1 MASNFSN
8 TRWVALSQAARVVSQ
23 LVGMTVLARL
33 LAPDAYGLMALAAV
47 VTNLA
52 YLFRDM
58 GTGAALIQSSAVSPK
73 MASTV
78 HWTNLA
84 LGLLI
89 GLAIAVAAPLMA
101 DLFREPQLAAVLLLL
116 ALVFPVTA
124 AGVVHQAL
132 LERES
137 KFAVVAGA
145 EIAAAVAGMGV
156 ALVLAWRGAGVFSL
170 VGQAI
175 ASTLVSTTIITL
187 RSSFRPGR
195 HWDAGEFRTIAG
207 FSGKLSLFNVVLYIS
222 RNADSMVVGRML
234 GTAALGGY
242 AMAYRLM
249 LFPLQNMTFVVA
261 RVLFP
266 VMSRKQD
273 ATAEVAALYL
283 RALGFIAFL
292 SAPLMAGLFA
302 LREPFVHVML
312 GERWQASVA
321 LLAWL
326 APVGFIQSL
335 VSSTGTVLMARGS
348 TALMLRLGLT
358 GAALQVGAVAF
369 GAAWG
374 VEGVAA
380 GYLAASL
387 VNAVPALYFSA
398 RQIGIGFGSL
408 VRAIAPAMAAA
419 LFMVSVLRAIAPLLA
434 PPQHNG
440 LPGLLLQVGA
450 GVVAYGA
457 ASLALL
463 RPQLHSLRSLL
474 GFQKKAEA

>member
-1 MASNFSN
+1 MASNVSN
-8 TRWVALSQAARVVSQ
+8 TRWVALSQGARVISQ
-23 LVGMTVLARL
+23 LVSMTVLARL
-33 LAPDAYGLMALAAV
+33 LAPDAYGLMALAMV

-58 GTGAALIQSSAVSPK
+58 GTGAALIQAAAVSPK

-78 HWTNLA
+78 HWTNVA

-89 GLAIAVAAPLMA
+89 GVAIVVSAPLTA
-101 DLFREPQLAAVLLLL
+101 QLFREPQLATVLLLL
-116 ALVFPVTA
+116 AVVFPVTG

-132 LERES
+132 LERDS

-145 EIAAAVAGMGV
+145 EIVAALVGVGV
-156 ALVLAWRGAGVFSL
+156 ALLLAWHGAGVFSL
-170 VGQAI
+170 VGQMVA
-175 ASTLVSTTIITL
+175 ATVVSTSIITL
-187 RSSFRPGR
+187 RSAFRPGR
-195 HWDAGEFRTIAG
+195 HWDLAEFKAIAR
-207 FSGKLSLFNVVLYIS
+207 FSGNLSLFNVVLYIS

-234 GTAALGGY
+234 GTVALGGY

-266 VMSRKQD
+266 VMSRKQGE
-273 ATAEVAALYL
+273 TSEVAALYL

-302 LREPFVHVML
+302 LRAPFVHVML

-348 TALMLRLGLT
+348 TDLMLRLGLV
-358 GAALQVGAVAF
+358 GAALQVGAVAL
-369 GAAWG
+369 GARWG
-374 VEGVAA
+374 IEGVAA
-380 GYLAASL
+380 GYLGASL
-387 VNAVPALYFSA
+387 LNAVPALYFSA
-398 RQIGIGFGSL
+398 RQIDLGFGAL
-408 VRAIAPAMAAA
+408 ARAIAPAMAAA
-419 LFMVSVLRAIAPLLA
+419 LFMVAVLRAIAPLLA
-434 PPQHNG
+434 DWSHHA
-440 LPGLLLQVGA
+440 LLALLLQVGV
-450 GVVAYGA
+450 GVIAYGA
-457 ASLALL
+457 ASLVLL
-463 RPQLHSLRSLL
+463 RPQLLSLRSLIGL
-474 GFQKKAEA
+474 HKKAKA

>member
-8 TRWVALSQAARVVSQ
+8 TRWVALSQGARVVSQ
-23 LVGMTVLARL
+23 LVSMTVLARL
-33 LAPDAYGLMALAAV
+33 LAPDAYGLMALAAI

-58 GTGAALIQSSAVSPK
+58 GTGAALIQASAVSPK

-89 GLAIAVAAPLMA
+89 GLAIAGAAPLTA
-101 DLFREPQLAAVLLLL
+101 HVFHEPQLAAVLLLL
-116 ALVFPVTA
+116 AVVFPVTG

-145 EIAAAVAGMGV
+145 EIAAALAGLGV
-156 ALVLAWRGAGVFSL
+156 ALLLAWRGAGVFSL
-170 VGQAI
+170 VAQMI
-175 ASTLVSTTIITL
+175 ASTLVSTTIIVL

-195 HWDAGEFRTIAG
+195 HWDLDEFKSIAR
-207 FSGKLSLFNVVLYIS
+207 FSGNLSLFNVVLYIS
-222 RNADSMVVGRML
+222 RNADSMVVGRIL
-234 GTAALGGY
+234 GTAALGVY

-266 VMSRKQD
+266 VMSRKQES
-273 ATAEVAALYL
+273 ASEVAALYL
-283 RALGFIAFL
+283 RSLGFIAFL
-292 SAPLMAGLFA
+292 TAPLMAGLFA

-321 LLAWL
+321 LLGWL

-348 TALMLRLGLT
+348 TDLMLRLGLV
-358 GAALQVGAVAF
+358 GAALQVGAVVL
-369 GAAWG
+369 GARWG
-374 VEGVAA
+374 IEGVAA
-380 GYLAASL
+380 AYLAANVL
-387 VNAVPALYFSA
+387 NAAPALYFSA
-398 RQIGIGFGSL
+398 RLIGIGFGAL

-419 LFMVSVLRAIAPLLA
+419 LFMVGVLVAGAPLLA
-434 PPQHNG
+434 QSIHNA
-440 LPGLLLQVGA
+440 LLALLLQVA
-450 GVVAYGA
+450 VGVVAYGA
-457 ASLALL
+457 ASLVLL
-463 RPQLHSLRSLL
+463 RPQLNSLRSLI

>member
-8 TRWVALSQAARVVSQ
+8 TRWVALSQGARVVSQ
-23 LVGMTVLARL
+23 LVSMTVLARL
-33 LAPDAYGLMALAAV
+33 LAPDAYGLMALAAI

-58 GTGAALIQSSAVSPK
+58 GTGAALIQASAVSPR

-89 GLAIAVAAPLMA
+89 GLAIAGAAPLMA
-101 DLFREPQLAAVLLLL
+101 HIFHEPQLAAVLLLL
-116 ALVFPVTA
+116 AVVFPVTG

-145 EIAAAVAGMGV
+145 EIAAALAGLGA
-156 ALVLAWRGAGVFSL
+156 ALLLAWRGAGVFSL
-170 VGQAI
+170 VGQMI
-175 ASTLVSTTIITL
+175 ASTLVSTTIIVL

-195 HWDAGEFRTIAG
+195 HWDLGEFKAIAR
-207 FSGKLSLFNVVLYIS
+207 FSGNLSLFNVVLYIS
-222 RNADSMVVGRML
+222 RNADSMVVGRIL
-234 GTAALGGY
+234 GTAALGVY

-266 VMSRKQD
+266 VMSRKQES
-273 ATAEVAALYL
+273 ASEVAALYL
-283 RALGFIAFL
+283 RSLAFIAFL
-292 SAPLMAGLFA
+292 TAPLMAGLFA

-312 GERWQASVA
+312 GQRWQASVA
-321 LLAWL
+321 LLGWL

-348 TALMLRLGLT
+348 TDLMLRLGVV
-358 GAALQVGAVAF
+358 GAALQVGAVVL
-369 GAAWG
+369 GARWG
-374 VEGVAA
+374 IEGVAA
-380 GYLAASL
+380 AYLAANL
-387 VNAVPALYFSA
+387 LNAVPALYFSA
-398 RQIGIGFGSL
+398 RLIGIGVGAL
-408 VRAIAPAMAAA
+408 VRSIAPAMLAA
-419 LFMVSVLRAIAPLLA
+419 LFMVGVLYAITPPLAQSIHNALAALLA
-434 PPQHNG
+434 
-440 LPGLLLQVGA
+440 QVA
-450 GVVAYGA
+450 IGVIAYGA
-457 ASLALL
+457 ASLVLL
-463 RPQLHSLRSLL
+463 RPQLLSLRSLI

>member
-8 TRWVALSQAARVVSQ
+8 TRWVALSQGARVVSQ
-23 LVGMTVLARL
+23 LVSMTVLARL
-33 LAPDAYGLMALAAV
+33 LAPDAYGLMALAAI

-58 GTGAALIQSSAVSPK
+58 GTGAALIQAAAVSPR

-89 GLAIAVAAPLMA
+89 GLAIAGAAPLMA
-101 DLFREPQLAAVLLLL
+101 HVFREPQLAAVLLLL
-116 ALVFPVTA
+116 AVVFPVTG

-145 EIAAAVAGMGV
+145 EIAAAMSGLGV
-156 ALVLAWRGAGVFSL
+156 ALLLAWRGFGVFSL
-170 VGQAI
+170 VGQMI
-175 ASTLVSTTIITL
+175 ASTLVATTIIVL

-195 HWDAGEFRTIAG
+195 HWELAEFKAIAR
-207 FSGKLSLFNVVLYIS
+207 FSGNLSLFNVVLYIS
-222 RNADSMVVGRML
+222 RNADSMVVGRIL
-234 GTAALGGY
+234 GTAALGVY

-266 VMSRKQD
+266 VMSRKQES
-273 ATAEVAALYL
+273 TTEVAALYL

-292 SAPLMAGLFA
+292 TAPLMAGLFA

-312 GERWQASVA
+312 GQRWQASVA
-321 LLAWL
+321 LLGWL

-348 TALMLRLGLT
+348 TGLMLRLGLV
-358 GAALQVGAVAF
+358 GAALQVGAVLLGARF
-369 GAAWG
+369 GI
-374 VEGVAA
+374 EGVAA
-380 GYLAASL
+380 AYLAANL
-387 VNAVPALYFSA
+387 LNALPALYFRA
-398 RQIGIGFGSL
+398 RLIGLGPGAL
-408 VRAIAPAMAAA
+408 ARCVAPAMAAT
-419 LFMVSVLRAIAPLLA
+419 LFMLGVLYASAPLLA
-434 PPQHNG
+434 QSLHNA
-440 LPGLLLQVGA
+440 LAALLAQVAIGML
-450 GVVAYGA
+450 AYAA
-457 ASLALL
+457 ASLVLL
-463 RPQLHSLRSLL
+463 RPQLVSLRSLMGL
-474 GFQKKAEA
+474 QKKAEA